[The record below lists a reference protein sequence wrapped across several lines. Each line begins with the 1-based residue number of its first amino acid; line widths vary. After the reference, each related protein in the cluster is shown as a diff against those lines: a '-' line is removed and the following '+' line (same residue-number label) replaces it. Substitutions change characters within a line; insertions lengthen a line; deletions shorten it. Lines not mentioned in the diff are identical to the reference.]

1 MRLRPYREADF
12 EYVVKWIGDE
22 RTHAMWCANL
32 MPYPLTKEGLQDFIA
47 KNESKWGDCGYIFT
61 DDVGYPKGFFIFSVN
76 VEDNS
81 GFAKCIVV
89 DSSIRGMGY
98 GAQML
103 EMLFQYAFNIANV
116 DAVRLNVFDS
126 NPRAMHCYKKV
137 GMEEEVFTPDVLQ
150 FGDESWGRTR
160 MVAKRPEV

>member
-1 MRLRPYREADF
+1 MRLRPYRETDF
-12 EYVVKWIGDE
+12 EYVEKWIGDE

-32 MPYPLTKEGLQDFIA
+32 MPYPLTRKALSEFIA
-47 KNESKWGDCGYIFT
+47 KNESQWGDCGYVFT
-61 DDVGYPKGFFIFSVN
+61 DDAGCPKGFFIFSVN
-76 VEDNS
+76 VDDNS

-103 EMLFQYAFNIANV
+103 QMLLKNAFTIADV
-116 DAVRLNVFDS
+116 SVVRLNVFDS

-137 GMEEEVFTPDVLQ
+137 GFEEEVFMADVLQ

-160 MVAKRPEV
+160 MIARRD

>member
-12 EYVVKWIGDE
+12 EYVEKWIGDE

-32 MPYPLTKEGLQDFIA
+32 MPYPLTKDSLHEFIA
-47 KNESKWGDCGYIFT
+47 KNETQWGDCGYVFT
-61 DDVGYPKGFFIFSVN
+61 DDAGCPKGFFIFLAN
-76 VEDNS
+76 VDDNS

-89 DSSIRGMGY
+89 DRSIRGMGY

-103 EMLFQYAFNIANV
+103 QMLLKYAFTIANV
-116 DAVRLNVFDS
+116 SAVRLNVFDS

-137 GMEEEVFTPDVLQ
+137 GFEEEIFTPAVLQ
-150 FGDESWGRTR
+150 FDDESWGRTR
-160 MVAKRPEV
+160 MIARRD